1 MMRYESSNP
10 YISTYIQMSIT
21 NYVHLFLPLLY
32 LAELP
37 NGLRGAAKL
46 AKGNTNGQ
54 IVNPITDRL
63 EAGTELSIPFL
74 IYDFF
79 FFFFFKKD
87 KKERVSSKEQ
97 QSGDIHTNSFIFQP
111 FALDN

>member
-1 MMRYESSNP
+1 MYLSLS
-10 YISTYIQMSIT
+10 
-21 NYVHLFLPLLY
+21 LLY

-37 NGLRGAAKL
+37 KGLRGAAKL

-54 IVNPITDRL
+54 IVNPITDRV

-74 IYDFF
+74 IYEKKKKKI
-79 FFFFFKKD
+79 KKD